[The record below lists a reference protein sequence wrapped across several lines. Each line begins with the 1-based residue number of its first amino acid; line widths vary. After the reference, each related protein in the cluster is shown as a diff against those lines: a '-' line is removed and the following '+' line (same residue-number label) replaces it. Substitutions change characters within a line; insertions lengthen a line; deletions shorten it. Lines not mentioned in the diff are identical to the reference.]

1 MLYAKVILTAL
12 LFLLSM
18 SSGLAA
24 EQLNI
29 TKTLSSKILSEQRT
43 VTILLPDSYYT
54 NEQKVFPVLY
64 RLDGKENIPLESAVL
79 NKLHRSGAAPE
90 MIIVAIE
97 NTDRA
102 RDLAPTVNYDPRGPV
117 GVGGGGDKFLDFI
130 EKELIPEVNRTFRT
144 HDFKVFSG
152 ASIGGL
158 LVLHAMQSRPYLFQ
172 GHIAYSPAVW
182 WGAHSTLKN
191 VKTFVTKRQTFDNYL
206 YINIGSEPAPMREVY
221 DELQSFLANNKPHK
235 FKLTSDTFDDVPH
248 AMTSVAGVFNAYH
261 SLFLSLIMPS
271 SALTDGVNSI
281 KQYYKQVSFQRAEPT
296 LPEEWVLRGLGYELV
311 DAKDF
316 VGAIEIFK
324 YNIEQN
330 PTMASAYNG
339 LAYAY
344 EQNKQYEQSLEQ
356 VNIAL
361 KLADKDDD
369 GYEAYFN
376 RKRRLTAAIT
386 EAAASL

>member
-1 MLYAKVILTAL
+1 MFYVKV
-12 LFLLSM
+12 LLSTFLFM
-18 SSGLAA
+18 LTTSSLLAA
-24 EQLNI
+24 EQQTI

-43 VTILLPDSYYT
+43 VTILLPDSYYI

-158 LVLHAMQSRPYLFQ
+158 LVLHAMQSRPHLFQ

-191 VKTFVTKRQTFDNYL
+191 VKSFVAKRQTFDNYL
-206 YINIGSEPAPMREVY
+206 YINIGSEAAPMRDIY
-221 DELQSFLANNKPHK
+221 DELHAFLANNKPHK
-235 FKLTSDTFDDVPH
+235 FKLTADTFDDVPH
-248 AMTSVAGVFNAYH
+248 AMTSAAGVFNAYH
-261 SLFLSLIMPS
+261 NLFLSLIMPS
-271 SALTDGVNSI
+271 SALTDGVSSI

-316 VGAIEIFK
+316 VGAIEVFK

-344 EQNKQYEQSLEQ
+344 EQNNQYAQSLEQ

-369 GYEAYFN
+369 GYEAYLN
-376 RKRRLTAAIT
+376 RKRRLTAVLAKS
-386 EAAASL
+386 AVSL